1 MKSGEQV
8 KDLKLSPATRF
19 NTVNDFEKDN
29 ITGLPYSDHN
39 LQPPGLNGEDLNH
52 AMVLLNDLLIASCA
66 AQKADAQKAHSHSH
80 SHTHPLYA
88 VAELPTER
96 FESPVD
102 ISSLRYCADKT
113 VRKVF

>member
-8 KDLKLSPATRF
+8 KDVKFSSATQF
-19 NTVNDFEKDN
+19 NTGNDFAKDH
-29 ITGLPYSDHN
+29 ITVPAYSDHN

-52 AMVLLNDLLIASCA
+52 AMVLLNDLLIASYA
-66 AQKADAQKAHSHSH
+66 AQKADAQKAHSQ
-80 SHTHPLYA
+80 TQPLFA
-88 VAELPTER
+88 VAERPTHR

>member
-1 MKSGEQV
+1 MKSGEQI
-8 KDLKLSPATRF
+8 KDLKLSTAMEF
-19 NTVNDFEKDN
+19 NTVNDFARDH
-29 ITGLPYSDHN
+29 ITVPAYSDHN

-52 AMVLLNDLLIASCA
+52 AMVLLNDLLIASYA
-66 AQKADAQKAHSHSH
+66 AQKADAQKAHNQ
-80 SHTHPLYA
+80 TQPIYA
-88 VAELPTER
+88 VAELPTHR

>member
-8 KDLKLSPATRF
+8 KDSKLSTSVEF
-19 NTVNDFEKDN
+19 NTANDFKHNN
-29 ITGLPYSDHN
+29 ITVPSYSDKN
-39 LQPPGLNGEDLNH
+39 LQLPRLNGEDLNH
-52 AMVLLNDLLIASCA
+52 AMVLLNDLLIASYA
-66 AQKADAQKAHSHSH
+66 AQKADAQKAHSQ
-80 SHTHPLYA
+80 TQPLYA

-113 VRKVF
+113 VRKIF

>member
-8 KDLKLSPATRF
+8 KDFKLSPATRF
-19 NTVNDFEKDN
+19 NTANDFEKDN

-39 LQPPGLNGEDLNH
+39 SQPPTLNGEDLNH
-52 AMVLLNDLLIASCA
+52 AMVLLNDLLIASYA
-66 AQKADAQKAHSHSH
+66 AQKADAQKPH
-80 SHTHPLYA
+80 SHTQPLYA

>member
-8 KDLKLSPATRF
+8 KDSKLSTVMEF
-19 NTVNDFEKDN
+19 NTVNDFAHDH
-29 ITGLPYSDHN
+29 ITVPPYSDKN
-39 LQPPGLNGEDLNH
+39 LQPPRLNGEDLNH
-52 AMVLLNDLLIASCA
+52 AMVLLNDLLIASYA
-66 AQKADAQKAHSHSH
+66 AQKADAQKAH
-80 SHTHPLYA
+80 TQTQPFYA
-88 VAELPTER
+88 IAELPTER

>member
-8 KDLKLSPATRF
+8 KDVKFSSATRF
-19 NTVNDFEKDN
+19 NTGNDFARDQ
-29 ITGLPYSDHN
+29 ITVPPYSDQDR
-39 LQPPGLNGEDLNH
+39 QPSALNGEDLNH
-52 AMVLLNDLLIASCA
+52 AMVLLNDLLIASYA
-66 AQKADAQKAHSHSH
+66 AQKADAQKAHSQ
-80 SHTHPLYA
+80 TQPLYA
-88 VAELPTER
+88 VAELPTDR

>member
-8 KDLKLSPATRF
+8 KDFKLSPATRF
-19 NTVNDFEKDN
+19 NTANDFAKDD
-29 ITGLPYSDHN
+29 ITGLPNSDQN
-39 LQPPGLNGEDLNH
+39 LQPPEFNGEDLNH
-52 AMVLLNDLLIASCA
+52 AMVLLNDLLIASYA
-66 AQKADAQKAHSHSH
+66 AQKADAQKAHSR
-80 SHTHPLYA
+80 TQPLFA
-88 VAELPTER
+88 VAERPTHR

>member
-8 KDLKLSPATRF
+8 KDFKLSPATRF
-19 NTVNDFEKDN
+19 NTANDFEKDN

-39 LQPPGLNGEDLNH
+39 LQPPRLNGEDLNH
-52 AMVLLNDLLIASCA
+52 AMVLLNDLLIASYA
-66 AQKADAQKAHSHSH
+66 AQKADAQKAHC
-80 SHTHPLYA
+80 HTQPLYA
-88 VAELPTER
+88 VAERPTER

-113 VRKVF
+113 VRKIF

>member
-19 NTVNDFEKDN
+19 NTANDFEKDN

-52 AMVLLNDLLIASCA
+52 AMVLLSGADNGARSLFNFLAGAEAASIFKNA
-66 AQKADAQKAHSHSH
+66 GFV
-80 SHTHPLYA
+80 HP
-88 VAELPTER
+88 
-96 FESPVD
+96 D
-102 ISSLRYCADKT
+102 IQ
-113 VRKVF
+113 